1 MKIGI
6 LNCSDIARRRMIPAI
21 KRLGFEIPVIC
32 SRDIK
37 KAQSFAKEFEIP
49 RYTDDP
55 SDLKNLDAVYISSP
69 PSEHAESIE
78 FFLNRG
84 INILCEKS
92 LTTSLNETARLIE
105 LAESK
110 GLLIMENYAFQFH
123 PQWKWI
129 VDRINDGSLGIVLS
143 VKAAFEFPKRPDPN
157 DFRYNQF
164 LGGGALLDCG
174 GYPLMIANLLS
185 KGGWIHTQFNQIFR
199 GGLDTH
205 GSAMI
210 CDEERT
216 YHLSWGMESFYQ
228 CSLEII
234 GTEGMIFTPKI
245 FTPKADEEVLL
256 QYYRHEWHI
265 PEIHHFQSDQFAD
278 ILHEFQ
284 RCIKEKDFTHH
295 RNIESQSYLQE
306 NAKATSI
313 GTFID

>member
-21 KRLGFEIPVIC
+21 KSLGFEIPVIC

-37 KAQSFAKEFEIP
+37 KAKEFAKEFEIP

-69 PSEHAESIE
+69 PSEHAESVE
-78 FFLNRG
+78 FFLKRG

-129 VDRINDGSLGIVLS
+129 VEKMESGELGTILSIN
-143 VKAAFEFPKRPDPN
+143 ANFRFPKRPDPN
-157 DFRYNQF
+157 DFRYNTK

-174 GYPLMIANLLS
+174 GYPLMVVNLLS
-185 KGGWIHTQFNQIFR
+185 KGGLIHTQFSQIYR
-199 GGLDTH
+199 DDLDIH

-210 CDEERT
+210 CDEDT
-216 YHLSWGMESFYQ
+216 TFHLSWGMESFYQ
-228 CSLEII
+228 CSLEVM
-234 GTEGMIFTPKI
+234 GTEGMIFSPKI
-245 FTPKADEEVLL
+245 FTAKSDEIVEIK
-256 QYYRHEWHI
+256 YHRHECHS
-265 PEIHHFQSDQFAD
+265 PDTIHFSSDQFAD
-278 ILHEFQ
+278 ILREFE
-284 RCIKEKDFTHH
+284 RCIKEKDQSHH
-295 RNIESQSYLQE
+295 AIIESQSYLQE
-306 NAKATSI
+306 NAKTISI
-313 GTFID
+313 RTFID

>member
-37 KAQSFAKEFEIP
+37 KAKDFAKEFEIH

-55 SDLKNLDAVYISSP
+55 ADLKNIDAVYISSP

-84 INILCEKS
+84 INVLCEKS
-92 LTTSLNETARLIE
+92 ITTSLEDTERLIK

-110 GLLIMENYAFQFH
+110 GLIVMENYAFQFH

-129 VDRINDGSLGIVLS
+129 LTKIERCELGTILSINADF
-143 VKAAFEFPKRPDPN
+143 KFPKRPDPN
-157 DFRYNQF
+157 DFRYNTK

-174 GYPLMIANLLS
+174 GYPLMVVNLLS
-185 KGGWIHTQFNQIFR
+185 KGGLIHTQFNQIYR
-199 GGLDTH
+199 DDLDIH

-210 CDEERT
+210 CDKNT
-216 YHLSWGMESFYQ
+216 TFHLSWGMESFYR

-245 FTPKADEEVLL
+245 FTPKSDEEVLL
-256 QYYRHEWHI
+256 QYYRHEWHL
-265 PEIHHFQSDQFAD
+265 PEIYHFQSDQFAE
-278 ILHEFQ
+278 ILHEFE
-284 RCIKEKDFTHH
+284 RCIKEKDSSHH
-295 RNIESQSYLQE
+295 RIIESQSYLQE
-306 NAKATSI
+306 NAKITSI
-313 GTFID
+313 RTFID